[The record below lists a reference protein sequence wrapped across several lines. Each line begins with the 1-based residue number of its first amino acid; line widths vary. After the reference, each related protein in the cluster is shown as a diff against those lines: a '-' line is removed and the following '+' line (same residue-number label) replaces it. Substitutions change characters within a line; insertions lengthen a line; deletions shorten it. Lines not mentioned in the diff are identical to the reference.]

1 VSAVAWEEKA
11 RTDRGPYLWHAR
23 VGPWRLTVYGT
34 NGTYAADVRRG
45 YVDDAVREHWE
56 RRDLPDSAAARLAA
70 EEFVARAGELAR
82 LRALV
87 GRLAARVREGVYP
100 CAECCDCRHCGDV
113 RAGLEAGRE

>member
-1 VSAVAWEEKA
+1 
-11 RTDRGPYLWHAR
+11 
-23 VGPWRLTVYGT
+23 
-34 NGTYAADVRRG
+34 
-45 YVDDAVREHWE
+45 
-56 RRDLPDSAAARLAA
+56 
-70 EEFVARAGELAR
+70 VARAGELAR